1 MRIAT
6 QLPSRH
12 LYGSDRTLLKRKRRE
27 AGIRRLPEVQRRQRN
42 GTFMGIV
49 GSPYHGGW
57 RTHSRHGVTPGHHG
71 AASRRRGGTA
81 RAAQH
86 GTAACA
92 AKPWKNRLPLRVLVA
107 QNAPR
112 WPISADATP
121 RTLLGSPRGFAMP
134 LLHRAT
140 LLLPLLAWAT
150 LCPALAIANDPR
162 LPALTEPEQ
171 TEAPSVYAARRA
183 ALMNQMATGVAVVYA
198 SGEEDGDGYRQS
210 SDFYYLTGVVEAG
223 AVLVLAPR
231 ERTYKEFLILAH
243 RDPEAERW
251 TGAREPISD
260 ALRARYGFERIYRTD
275 RLASLLLDLATRSP
289 TLWQVSRPSADAK
302 PADLELYGQISA
314 KLPGIAIKT
323 LAWALPIQRS
333 RHSDDELALMQH
345 AVRIS
350 EAGFAAA
357 APQIHPGA
365 FEGSVEAEAERVF
378 KSSGARRPAYPSI
391 VGSGGNSTILHY
403 PRSERTMADGDLILM
418 DMAAEYAHYAADIT
432 RTFPVNGHF
441 SPEQR
446 RVYDIVLAA
455 QKAAFAKVKPG
466 VYFEDLDREARRVV
480 REAGYGDYFIH
491 GLGHF
496 VGLDVHD
503 AGAYQEP
510 LEAGMVITLEPG
522 IYIPEKKL
530 GVRIE
535 DDVLVT
541 PTGAKLLSDGLPREP
556 DAVESWLQAHG
567 GAGAAGH

>member
-1 MRIAT
+1 MPQFKSAA
-6 QLPSRH
+6 
-12 LYGSDRTLLKRKRRE
+12 LYLS
-27 AGIRRLPEVQRRQRN
+27 
-42 GTFMGIV
+42 
-49 GSPYHGGW
+49 
-57 RTHSRHGVTPGHHG
+57 
-71 AASRRRGGTA
+71 
-81 RAAQH
+81 
-86 GTAACA
+86 
-92 AKPWKNRLPLRVLVA
+92 
-107 QNAPR
+107 
-112 WPISADATP
+112 
-121 RTLLGSPRGFAMP
+121 
-134 LLHRAT
+134 
-140 LLLPLLAWAT
+140 LLAWAA
-150 LCPALAIANDPR
+150 LCPFAAVAADPK
-162 LPALTEPEQ
+162 LPPLVEPEQ
-171 TEAPSVYAARRA
+171 TEEPGVYAARRA
-183 ALMNQMATGVAVVYA
+183 ALMKQMETGVAVVFA
-198 SGEEDGDGYRQS
+198 DGAEDGDGYRQG
-210 SDFYYLTGVVEAG
+210 SDFYYLTGVVEPG
-223 AVLVLAPR
+223 AVLVLAPH
-231 ERTYKEFLILAH
+231 ERTYKEFLILKQ

-260 ALRARYGFERIYRTD
+260 ALRARYGFERIFRAD
-275 RLASLLLDLATRSP
+275 RLQPLLLDLATRSP
-289 TLWQVSRPSADAK
+289 TLWQVSRPTADTK
-302 PADLELYGQISA
+302 PADLELYSQISA
-314 KLPGIAIKT
+314 RIPGIAIKT

-333 RHSDDELALMQH
+333 RHSAAELALMQH

-357 APQIHPGA
+357 ATQIHPGG

-391 VGSGGNSTILHY
+391 VGAGANSTILHY

-446 RVYDIVLAA
+446 HIYDIVLAA
-455 QKAAFAKVKPG
+455 QKAAFALVKPG

-503 AGAYQEP
+503 AGAYHEP

-535 DDVLVT
+535 DDVLIT
-541 PTGAKLLSDGLPREP
+541 PTGAKFLSDGLPREA
-556 DAVESWLQAHG
+556 DAVEAWLKAHQG
-567 GAGAAGH
+567 GSAESR